1 MSKISVSKPVLALL
15 AAGSLLASAMPAS
28 AWVAAHSAGVWR
40 GPAGGV
46 HAYSDSFAAGGPRYG
61 YAPRYGYGGWGAP
74 AGAVAGAA
82 VAGAVVGAAV
92 GATVASLPRSCV
104 TIAGPTVIY
113 SCGGVYYSPYYG
125 PSGVVYQV
133 VPAP

>member
-15 AAGSLLASAMPAS
+15 AAGSLLASSMPAS

-46 HAYSDSFAAGGPRYG
+46 HAYSDGFAAGGPRYG
-61 YAPRYGYGGWGAP
+61 YAPRYGYGWGAP
-74 AGAVAGAA
+74 AAGAVAGAA

-92 GATVASLPRSCV
+92 GATVASLPRACV
-104 TIAGPTVIY
+104 PYGALY
-113 SCGGVYYSPYYG
+113 SCGGVYYQPYYG
-125 PSGVVYQV
+125 PTGVVYQV